1 MEGLSVCI
9 PVYNFNCITT
19 VIDLCKQIET
29 LSIPAEVLV
38 IDDASTVELKAMAHF
53 KHPLYSYEKLNKN
66 VGRAKI
72 RNLLAKK
79 ATYHHVLFL
88 DGDSGIPLLF
98 IPNYI
103 NAIKKHPSEI
113 IYGGRIHAKT
123 EDKSKMLRYNYGVRF
138 EDKKALI
145 RSRKPYHSFM
155 TNNFIVTK
163 DVLEKIPFKEEL
175 VAYGHED
182 TFFAYEL
189 KKHGL
194 PIIHM
199 DNPVLHLDLD
209 TNGDF
214 IEKTKAGIKN
224 LILLKSNHPEFM
236 EYSKLLSLINNSS
249 FLKSKITRL
258 AANNLSKVFEYI
270 SKKTGLTNSFQLFKL
285 FYTISLYK

>member
-1 MEGLSVCI
+1 M
-9 PVYNFNCITT
+9 
-19 VIDLCKQIET
+19 
-29 LSIPAEVLV
+29 
-38 IDDASTVELKAMAHF
+38 
-53 KHPLYSYEKLNKN
+53 
-66 VGRAKI
+66 
-72 RNLLAKK
+72 
-79 ATYHHVLFL
+79 
-88 DGDSGIPLLF
+88 
-98 IPNYI
+98 
-103 NAIKKHPSEI
+103 
-113 IYGGRIHAKT
+113 
-123 EDKSKMLRYNYGVRF
+123 RYNYGVRF
-138 EDKKALI
+138 EDKKAFL
-145 RSRKPYHSFM
+145 RKEKPYHSFM
-155 TNNFIVTK
+155 TNNFIVPKAT
-163 DVLEKIPFKEEL
+163 LEKIPFKEEL

-189 KKHGL
+189 RKHCL

-199 DNPVLHLDLD
+199 DNSVLHLDLD

-270 SKKTGLTNSFQLFKL
+270 SKKTSLTNSFQLFKL